1 MSKTRRKSPENKQEN
16 VSSLLGNLNI
26 GDILSILSALDLSK
40 LSTSN
45 GSGVSGSKKNNQ
57 NRTEEI
63 KDTDELNEAGTT
75 ANEIKDNSSAD
86 SQRNEIVKAINT
98 LVNADR
104 NLLIQVVVEVFGLN
118 KLAKNKK

>member
-16 VSSLLGNLNI
+16 VSSLLGSLNI

-45 GSGVSGSKKNNQ
+45 GSGASGSKKNNQ

-63 KDTDELNEAGTT
+63 KDAAELNETGTT
-75 ANEIKDNSSAD
+75 ANDSSAD

-118 KLAKNKK
+118 KLANNKK